1 MSDFYTRLIEV
12 LKKDPRFFSPQGEL
26 LRNSVFEKAMG
37 MDPALLALLYA
48 DEVIRQ
54 RFFVQVGDIQVFDKQ
69 GFAYLINNRSFLPD
83 SYTRFRNKIGLAD
96 ARGQW
101 ISAGNDVTLLFP
113 YKDCILAGGQ
123 REDEERRREIFYNER
138 LAPDEIDRLL
148 APKALCAA
156 LRVDENGAQPC
167 DAYAGENLILNG
179 NNLMAL
185 SSLLQRFYGQVKCI
199 YIDPP
204 YNTGSDGFNYND
216 SFRHS
221 TWLVFMKNRLELAR
235 RLLRPDGF
243 LFVQCDD
250 NEQAYLKVLMDE
262 LFGRENFDSCISVI
276 VKTEGRRYGN
286 LAKTHEY
293 ILVYAR
299 DLAQAQLNEIELK
312 EKRFTYH
319 DAHGGFDLKELRNQ
333 NTRAFNDTNRPNLRY
348 PFYLKSEPDEDG
360 LMQVSPYKDGDEEE
374 VFPITVNGR
383 RSVWR
388 WGREKAAAQAGE
400 LCARR
405 GSDGIV
411 RVYQK
416 YRSRSTMEKTIWM
429 NKNYI
434 SNKGTK
440 EIQALFGKSVFAYPK
455 AEALIQRVLELA
467 TKPGDLVLD
476 FFLGSGTTAAVA
488 HKMGRRYI
496 GVEQMPYVERI
507 VCHRLQQVILGEGGG
522 VSTALG
528 WNGGGSFVY
537 CALAQRNM
545 RFVETV
551 TACTDEN
558 ALLSLAKEIFDSGY
572 INCRADVQPGDFED
586 PGLSLDEKKRLLLE
600 LLDKNQ
606 LYVSLADLDDEE
618 TGLTAADRAFTRSFY
633 EGVWD

>member
-1 MSDFYTRLIEV
+1 MSDVYKQVMDI
-12 LKKDPRFFSPQGEL
+12 LKKDARFFTPEGDF
-26 LRNSVFEKAMG
+26 LRNTVFEKAMG
-37 MDPALLALLYA
+37 LDRALLELLYS
-48 DEVIRQ
+48 DETVRQ
-54 RFFVQVGDIQVFDKQ
+54 RFFAEAGGVTVFDKQ
-69 GFAYLINNRSFLPD
+69 GFAYFVNNRSFLPD

-96 ARGQW
+96 SRGEF
-101 ISAGNDVTLLFP
+101 ISAGNDIALLFP
-113 YKDCILAGGQ
+113 YKDCVLAGSQ
-123 REDEERRREIFYNER
+123 RNDEERRREIFYNER
-138 LAPDEIDRLL
+138 LAPDALDRLL
-148 APKALCAA
+148 TPKALCGA
-156 LRVDENGAQPC
+156 LRFDKSGTQPC
-167 DAYAGENLILNG
+167 TAYTGENLVING

-185 SSLLQRFYGQVKCI
+185 SSILQRFYGQVKCI

-262 LFGRENFDSCISVI
+262 LFGRENFDSCVSVI

-299 DLAQAQLNEIELK
+299 DLAQAQLREIELK
-312 EKRFTYH
+312 EKKFTYC
-319 DAHGGFDLKELRNQ
+319 DARGGFDLKELRNQ

-348 PFYLKSEPDEDG
+348 PFYLKSDPDEYG
-360 LMQVSPYKDGDEEE
+360 LMRVSPEKGEKEEE
-374 VFPITVNGR
+374 VLPITVNGR

-388 WGREKAAAQAGE
+388 WGREKAYALADE

-416 YRSRSTMEKTIWM
+416 YRSHSTMEKTVWM
-429 NKNYI
+429 DKNFI

-440 EIQALFGKSVFAYPK
+440 EIQALFGKSVFAFPK
-455 AEALIQRVLELA
+455 AEALVQRILELA
-467 TKPGDLVLD
+467 TQPGDLVVD

-496 GVEQMPYVERI
+496 GVEQMPYVEEV
-507 VCHRLQQVILGEGGG
+507 VCRRLEKVIAGEGGG
-522 VSTALG
+522 ISAALG
-528 WNGGGSFVY
+528 WTGGGSFIY
-537 CALAQRNM
+537 CRLAQRNA
-545 RFVETV
+545 RFAEKIAV
-551 TACTDEN
+551 CTEEA
-558 ALLSLAKEIFDSGY
+558 ALYTLAGDIFRSGY
-572 INCRADVQPGDFED
+572 INCRADVQPADLED
-586 PGLSLDEKKRLLLE
+586 PSLPFEEKKQILLE

-606 LYVSLADLDDEE
+606 LYVSLPDLDDEE
-618 TGLTAADRAFTRSFY
+618 AGLTEADRAFTRSFY
-633 EGVWD
+633 EGAWE

>member
-1 MSDFYTRLIEV
+1 MSDFYNLV
-12 LKKDPRFFSPQGEL
+12 MDLLKKDARFFTPEGDF
-26 LRNSVFEKAMG
+26 LRNTVFEKAMG
-37 MDPALLALLYA
+37 LDQELLELLYA
-48 DEVIRQ
+48 DETVRQ
-54 RFFVQVGDIQVFDKQ
+54 HFFTEAGGMTVFDKQ
-69 GFAYLINNRSFLPD
+69 GFAYFINNRSFLPD

-96 ARGQW
+96 DRGEF
-101 ISAGNDVTLLFP
+101 ISAGNDVALLFP
-113 YKDCILAGGQ
+113 YKDCVLAGAQ
-123 REDEERRREIFYNER
+123 RDDEERRREIFYNER
-138 LAPDEIDRLL
+138 LAPNMLDRLL
-148 APKALCAA
+148 SPKALCDA
-156 LRVDENGAQPC
+156 RRFDENGAQPC
-167 DAYAGENLILNG
+167 CTYAGENLIING

-185 SSLLQRFYGQVKCI
+185 SSILERFYGQVKCI

-262 LFGRENFDSCISVI
+262 LFGRENFDSCVSVI

-299 DLAQAQLNEIELK
+299 DLAQAQLHEIELK
-312 EKRFTYH
+312 EKKFAYH
-319 DAHGGFDLKELRNQ
+319 DARGGFDLKELRNQ

-348 PFYLKSEPDEDG
+348 PFYLKSDPDESG
-360 LMQVSPYKDGDEEE
+360 LMRVSPEKGEHEEK
-374 VFPITVNGR
+374 VFPITVDGR

-388 WGREKAAAQAGE
+388 WGREKAAAQADE

-416 YRSRSTMEKTIWM
+416 YRSRSTMEKTVWM
-429 NKNYI
+429 DKNYI

-440 EIQALFGKSVFAYPK
+440 EIQALFGKSVFAFPK
-455 AEALIQRVLELA
+455 AEALVQRVLELA
-467 TKPGDLVLD
+467 TRPGDLVLD

-496 GVEQMPYVERI
+496 GVEQMPYVEDV
-507 VCHRLQQVILGEGGG
+507 VCRRLEKVIAGEGGG
-522 VSTALG
+522 VSAALG
-528 WNGGGSFVY
+528 WTGGGSFVY
-537 CALAQRNM
+537 CCLAQRNA
-545 RFVETV
+545 RFVEEIA
-551 TACTDEN
+551 ACTQEP
-558 ALLSLAKEIFDSGY
+558 ALSALAKEIFDSGY
-572 INCRADVQPGDFED
+572 INYRADMQPADLED
-586 PGLSLDEKKRLLLE
+586 PSLSFEAKKRILLA

-606 LYVSLADLDDEE
+606 LYLSLPDLDDAES
-618 TGLTAADRAFTRSFY
+618 GLCEADRAFTRSFY
-633 EGVWD
+633 EGTWK